1 MIDLAPGLALL
12 PASWNTL
19 EARVML
25 RTIQLQEDPKEL
37 RRQMGNG
44 PARGA
49 WQFEKGGGV
58 AGVLK
63 HPSVA
68 VYAAQVC
75 AARGVRPLADDVW
88 SRLET
93 DDALACAF
101 ARLLLR
107 TDPFPLPAIGD
118 VDAAWKLYLRTW
130 RPGAYTN
137 GDEAARVKLR
147 TKFGK
152 NHQTAVREFTA

>member
-25 RTIQLQEDPKEL
+25 RAIQLQEDPKER
-37 RRQMGNG
+37 RRQMNNG

-58 AGVLK
+58 AGVLN
-63 HPSVA
+63 HPSVT

-75 AARGVRPLADDVW
+75 AARGVRPLADVVW

-107 TDPFPLPAIGD
+107 SVPIPLPAIGD
-118 VDAAWKLYLRTW
+118 TDAAWTLYLRTW
-130 RPGAYTN
+130 RPGAYAN
-137 GDEAARVKLR
+137 GDDAARVKLR
-147 TKFGK
+147 AKFAK
-152 NHQTAVREFTA
+152 NHAAAIKEFAP